1 MAEAQLQQ
9 FLKKIEQLN
18 AFVALSEAQP
28 EVRQALQ
35 DCSNHHDVVQLAAQ
49 FGFEIGRRWG
59 DSSPKQ
65 PRPTDQP
72 NLLRGDCP
80 TSGQE
85 RTDVLASGQHWRLE
99 RIHSCQASSPAEGWY
114 DQEDSEW
121 VLVLQGSASL
131 QFEDEELPRDLCVGD
146 ALLIAP
152 HRRHRVTATDPDP
165 GTVWLALFWSADA

>member
-121 VLVLQGSASL
+121 VLVLQGTQHPPVPWRAPLRRRCAVDRTAPPASGYGNRSGSWDGVAGSVL
-131 QFEDEELPRDLCVGD
+131 VGGRLRCD
-146 ALLIAP
+146 
-152 HRRHRVTATDPDP
+152 
-165 GTVWLALFWSADA
+165 